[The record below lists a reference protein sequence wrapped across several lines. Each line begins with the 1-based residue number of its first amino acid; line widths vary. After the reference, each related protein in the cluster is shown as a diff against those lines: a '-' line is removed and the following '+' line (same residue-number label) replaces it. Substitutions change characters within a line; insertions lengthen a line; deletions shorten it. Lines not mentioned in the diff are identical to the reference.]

1 MAGIGFHLRKLAS
14 EDNLSGLLRAYL
26 HSAVV
31 AAGPWI
37 LLVIS
42 ITLITTFTK
51 YIVGLKEVD
60 EFLSI
65 IIYNFFFSFIFSAP
79 LYMIS
84 ARYVSDCL
92 YQRTLAPVPGI
103 MISSLGILLMVM
115 VPLAIV
121 FYTLYVRMSPFSTLL
136 SIVNFT
142 LLCEMWLTMLY
153 LSALRDFRAITSSWV
168 LGTLL
173 GIFLSVTWGKSYG
186 TSGLL
191 LGLDLGLLFILASI
205 KAHVLAEYPFSFRK
219 AKEFRF
225 YFRNYKLLFFS
236 GFFLF
241 SGMCIDRIVMW
252 MAPEAMVHANHLR
265 TYPVYDG
272 ATFLSYL
279 SIIPSLA
286 LFVFSL
292 ETNFYDSYISY
303 IQHIERNA
311 PFNLLEEERRSIV
324 DKMLANGRAFLV
336 LQGSLTLS
344 LLFLAPLVFD
354 WLGIGFMQLS
364 IFRLGLIGAFFSAL
378 NLCIVIIFSYFD
390 SQSNML
396 LVTVLMFVMNALLS
410 FITLKCG
417 FAYYGYGYC
426 LAMIL
431 TFLVGGVRLFL
442 FLNNLHYHIF
452 ITNVV
457 KKQNF
462 EKLDFS

>member
-225 YFRNYKLLFFS
+225 YFRNYKMLFFS

-241 SGMCIDRIVMW
+241 FWD
-252 MAPEAMVHANHLR
+252 
-265 TYPVYDG
+265 VY
-272 ATFLSYL
+272 
-279 SIIPSLA
+279 
-286 LFVFSL
+286 
-292 ETNFYDSYISY
+292 
-303 IQHIERNA
+303 R
-311 PFNLLEEERRSIV
+311 
-324 DKMLANGRAFLV
+324 
-336 LQGSLTLS
+336 
-344 LLFLAPLVFD
+344 
-354 WLGIGFMQLS
+354 
-364 IFRLGLIGAFFSAL
+364 
-378 NLCIVIIFSYFD
+378 
-390 SQSNML
+390 
-396 LVTVLMFVMNALLS
+396 
-410 FITLKCG
+410 
-417 FAYYGYGYC
+417 
-426 LAMIL
+426 
-431 TFLVGGVRLFL
+431 
-442 FLNNLHYHIF
+442 
-452 ITNVV
+452 
-457 KKQNF
+457 
-462 EKLDFS
+462 